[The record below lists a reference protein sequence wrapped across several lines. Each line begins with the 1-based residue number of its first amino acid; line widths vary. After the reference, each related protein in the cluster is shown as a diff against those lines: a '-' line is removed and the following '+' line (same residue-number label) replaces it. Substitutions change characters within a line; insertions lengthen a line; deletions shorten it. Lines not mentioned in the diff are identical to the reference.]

1 MRYLWGA
8 LVVAV
13 GTVFAA
19 AAPAHAVIVPG
30 TALGPDGFSVILG
43 SAEAPVQ
50 LEIFCEPQ
58 CPICAQFEGASSDA
72 LTRRLASGD
81 LAVTYR
87 WVTFL
92 DGKRHTNK
100 SARIAN
106 ALILAADPG
115 TPATAYQGFVAEM
128 YREQDPHGDRPT
140 ATDLAT
146 MAARNGVAGWPIARI
161 AIDLP
166 AVDTAVM
173 NSTNMTRLKQVNPD
187 NPGTPTVYDLN
198 NNRVIDPQ
206 GAGWLDALF
215 AS

>member
-8 LVVAV
+8 LVLAV
-13 GTVFAA
+13 GSVFA
-19 AAPAHAVIVPG
+19 AAPAHADVAPG
-30 TALGPDGFSVILG
+30 TMLGPDGVSVVLG
-43 SAEAPVQ
+43 AAGAPVH

-58 CPICAQFEGASSDA
+58 CPVCAQFEDAANDA
-72 LTRRLASGD
+72 LRSRLASGE

-92 DGKRHTNK
+92 DDKRRNNK

-106 ALILAADPG
+106 ALILAVDPG

-128 YREQDPHGDRPT
+128 YRGQDPHSDRPT
-140 ATDLAT
+140 PTDLAT
-146 MAARNGVAGWPIARI
+146 MAARNGVPGLPIARI

-166 AVDTAVM
+166 ATDTAAM
-173 NSTNMTRLKQVNPD
+173 NSTNMARLKQVNPE

-215 AS
+215 VS

>member
-8 LVVAV
+8 LVIAV
-13 GTVFAA
+13 GSVVAA
-19 AAPAHAVIVPG
+19 AAPAHADIAPG
-30 TALGPDGFSVILG
+30 TALGPDGFSVVLG
-43 SAEAPVQ
+43 AAEAPVH

-58 CPICAQFEGASSDA
+58 CPVCAQFEAASSDA
-72 LTRRLASGD
+72 LTRRLASGQ

-92 DGKRHTNK
+92 DDKRHNNK
-100 SARIAN
+100 SARITN

-115 TPATAYQGFVAEM
+115 TPATAYQGFVTEM
-128 YREQDPHGDRPT
+128 YREQDPHSDRPT

-146 MAARNGVAGWPIARI
+146 MAARNGVAGLPIARI
-161 AIDLP
+161 AIALP

-173 NSTNMTRLKQVNPD
+173 SSTNMTRLKQVNPD

-206 GAGWLDALF
+206 DAGWLDALF
-215 AS
+215 VS